1 MAVAEIF
8 LWWYASG
15 WRSFIQKNLNAVSS
29 ITDFF
34 SMDSLVRTLFKP
46 YRQISAENA
55 NTNSSLDLKF
65 HMFLDRLVSR
75 FVGFCSRLILLLAG
89 SIVIIVGGIFCVIL
103 VILWPFIPLL
113 PIAGIVLTIM
123 GVTF

>member
-8 LWWYASG
+8 LWWYAAG
-15 WRSFIQKNLNAVSS
+15 WRTFTQKNRNAISS

-34 SMDSLVRTLFKP
+34 SMSSLIRTLFKP
-46 YRQISAENA
+46 YRQISAETANA
-55 NTNSSLDLKF
+55 NSSLDLKF
-65 HMFLDRLVSR
+65 HMFLDRLISR

-89 SIVIIVGGIFCVIL
+89 SVIILIGGVFSLIL
-103 VILWPFIPLL
+103 IILWPFIPLL
-113 PIAGIVLTIM
+113 PIVGIILTVM